1 MTRDCLDELLV
12 NDEEDDDD
20 WRRMMTMGGR
30 RSESLEMRASRR
42 GIEMKKSLVF
52 VWLF

>member
-20 WRRMMTMGGR
+20 GSRLMTMGG

-52 VWLF
+52 VWLL

>member
-12 NDEEDDDD
+12 NDEEDDD

-52 VWLF
+52 VWLL